1 MQEIILDFV
10 DLSRIAH
17 TGVNLAKTLEQ
28 VIDDMLLSNRILSI
42 VADNASNN
50 DSMFETLQYVDVHQV
65 RCFGH
70 VLNLVVQG
78 IYI

>member
-10 DLSRIAH
+10 DLSGITH
-17 TGVNLAKTLEQ
+17 TGVNLAKTLEHL
-28 VIDDMLLSNRILSI
+28 IEDMQLSNKILSI
-42 VADNASNN
+42 VADSASNN
-50 DSMFETLQYVDVHQV
+50 DSLFEKLQYDEIHQV

-78 IYI
+78 I